1 MRLLIVTLALVVSA
15 TSIAAAQGP
24 EHAAGS
30 ASGPAAEPTPSQVVH
45 EIERTVVRVQR
56 SLDATRRAG
65 RDQHARCVDA
75 TLSQITALLRLANE
89 RHQRMARY
97 QRIRDAESADRERA
111 LIVRLLPR
119 ARELERDARRCVDP
133 DVDLES
139 GRTRVVTIVDPDVP
153 TDAIREPRRRA
164 GAVFE

>member
-1 MRLLIVTLALVVSA
+1 MRLLIVALALIASLP
-15 TSIAAAQGP
+15 SLAAAQGP
-24 EHAAGS
+24 DRAAGS
-30 ASGPAAEPTPSQVVH
+30 ASAAAAQPAPADVVR

-56 SLDATRRAG
+56 SLDSTWRAG

-97 QRIRDAESADRERA
+97 ERTRDGEMAARERA

-119 ARELERDARRCVDP
+119 ARELEREALRCVEP
-133 DVDLES
+133 DVEVG
-139 GRTRVVTIVDPDVP
+139 GRTRVVTIIDPDVP
-153 TDAIREPRRRA
+153 TDAVREPRRRQ